1 MAGHNKWSSIKHKK
15 AKTDAQKGKVFSKIA
30 REIFVAVKLAGSDA
44 STNGRLRLALQK
56 AKEANMPNDNVK
68 RSIQKGEGGSSDT
81 QYEEITFEA
90 YGQFGVGL
98 LIETLTDNRNR
109 TVASIKHILS
119 RNNGSLATKGAVQ
132 YQFNRKALFLFP
144 TGTDEDQITSI
155 ALEFDIEDIDV
166 QPDNSIVITAAPESF
181 ETINQGF
188 DDQGLPPESARIDWI
203 SDTTIPL
210 SADQAESVIKLID
223 LLDDDDDIQNVSSNF
238 DIV

>member
-15 AKTDAQKGKVFSKIA
+15 AKTDAQKGKVFSKVS
-30 REIFVAVKLAGSDA
+30 REIIVAVRLAGADPD
-44 STNGRLRLALQK
+44 TNGRLRLALQK

-68 RSIQKGEGGSSDT
+68 RAIQKGEGSANDT

-90 YGQFGVGL
+90 YGQHGVGL

-109 TVASIKHILS
+109 TVATVKHILS

-144 TGTDEDQITSI
+144 TSCDEDELTNI
-155 ALEFDIEDIDV
+155 ALEFDIDDIDNE
-166 QPDNSIVITAAPESF
+166 PDNGIIITASPEDF
-181 ETINQGF
+181 DAINSAF
-188 DDQGLPPESARIDWI
+188 IDQNIHPESARVEWV

-210 SADQAESVIKLID
+210 SSDQAQSILNLMDSLE
-223 LLDDDDDIQNVSSNF
+223 DDDDIQNVASNF
-238 DIV
+238 SIQ